1 MTRFQRLV
9 VVLVVVNLATTWWVF
24 STADQATDA
33 RSDYLAYLN
42 VIPTEAVAAAAL
54 ESPEGMWVNETAQ
67 YHADAV
73 RWTGIG
79 YVVSLCLLVGAWIMT
94 GRQSSARGH

>member
-9 VVLVVVNLATTWWVF
+9 VVLVVLNLATTWWVF
-24 STADQATDA
+24 NTADQATDA

-42 VIPTEAVAAAAL
+42 VIPMEAVAAAAL
-54 ESPEGMWVNETAQ
+54 ESPQGIWVNETAK
-67 YHADAV
+67 YHASAV

-79 YVVSLCLLVGAWIMT
+79 YVVSLFLLVGAWIIS
-94 GRQSSARGH
+94 GRRSNTREP